1 METKTDKLL
10 NNINGFP
17 LDCAQRKVVTSNKK
31 HLLVSAG
38 AGSGKTL
45 TIIGKI
51 RYLIEIKN
59 LKEDEI
65 VCISFTNEATNNLKN
80 KLKENYNYNIPCYT
94 FHKLGLEILKTEKYQ
109 ISKSDTLSYIINEYF
124 ISLINQTPENKK
136 RTLSF
141 LNIKYNKYNFQK
153 KYQNIPKKDLENL
166 KNLIEKFINLFKA
179 NDYPSTEF
187 INFLKNE
194 KNKKYQSFIILTYYI
209 FSTYQKELESK
220 KELDFSDMISLA
232 TKHVER
238 YGFKNKI
245 KYIII
250 DEFQDTSKVRFNLI
264 KAILKKT
271 NASLLVVGDD
281 FQSIYRFTGCDLSL
295 FLEFKTLFKD
305 SEILKIENTYR
316 NSQELINIAG
326 NFIMKNKNQLKKDL
340 KSTKHKNYPLKI
352 VYYKNFIKTFI
363 GLIEHIHKNTNKP
376 ILILGRNNFDV
387 NKLTNTNLFTLNK
400 EKLIYNKNK
409 DIKMTY
415 LTVHRSKG
423 LEEENVII
431 INLTNNK
438 LGFPNKITDHQVL
451 KHVSQKE
458 DNYPH
463 AEERRLFYVA
473 ITRTKNTSY
482 LLTPLKNESIFIT
495 ELIKDYKNKIKVIKN
510 NKF

>member
-1 METKTDKLL
+1 
-10 NNINGFP
+10 
-17 LDCAQRKVVTSNKK
+17 
-31 HLLVSAG
+31 
-38 AGSGKTL
+38 
-45 TIIGKI
+45 
-51 RYLIEIKN
+51 
-59 LKEDEI
+59 
-65 VCISFTNEATNNLKN
+65 
-80 KLKENYNYNIPCYT
+80 
-94 FHKLGLEILKTEKYQ
+94 
-109 ISKSDTLSYIINEYF
+109 
-124 ISLINQTPENKK
+124 
-136 RTLSF
+136 
-141 LNIKYNKYNFQK
+141 
-153 KYQNIPKKDLENL
+153 
-166 KNLIEKFINLFKA
+166 
-179 NDYPSTEF
+179 
-187 INFLKNE
+187 
-194 KNKKYQSFIILTYYI
+194 
-209 FSTYQKELESK
+209 
-220 KELDFSDMISLA
+220 
-232 TKHVER
+232 
-238 YGFKNKI
+238 
-245 KYIII
+245 
-250 DEFQDTSKVRFNLI
+250 
-264 KAILKKT
+264 
-271 NASLLVVGDD
+271 
-281 FQSIYRFTGCDLSL
+281 
-295 FLEFKTLFKD
+295 
-305 SEILKIENTYR
+305 
-316 NSQELINIAG
+316 
-326 NFIMKNKNQLKKDL
+326 MKNKNQLKKDL

-510 NKF
+510 NKFWLLKFITI

>member
-1 METKTDKLL
+1 METKTDKIL

-17 LDCAQRKVVTSNKK
+17 LDYAQRKVVTSNKK

-59 LKEDEI
+59 LKEEEI

-94 FHKLGLEILKTEKYQ
+94 FHKLGLEVLKNKKYQ
-109 ISKSDTLSYIINEYF
+109 ISSTDTLSYIINEYF

-141 LNIKYNKYNFQK
+141 LNIKYSKYNFQK
-153 KYQNIPKKDLENL
+153 KYQNISKKDLENL

-194 KNKKYQSFIILTYYI
+194 KNKKYQNFIILTYYI
-209 FSTYQKELESK
+209 FSIYQKELESK

-281 FQSIYRFTGCDLSL
+281 FQSIYRFTGCDLTL

-352 VYYKNFIKTFI
+352 VYYKNFIK
-363 GLIEHIHKNTNKP
+363 
-376 ILILGRNNFDV
+376 
-387 NKLTNTNLFTLNK
+387 

-458 DNYPH
+458 DNYPY

-482 LLTPLKNESIFIT
+482 LLTPLKNESIFVT
-495 ELIKDYKNKIKVIKN
+495 EIKKDYKNKIKVIKN